1 MSVILV
7 VIERVVLYQLSTSL
21 QVILQMKKILL
32 GYLLLSGPIFA
43 QTSDGLKKAMK
54 PFWKG
59 KIMYNESV
67 MMVAKDGSPPEARL
81 LFKPKK
87 IYAVTNSGQI
97 EQYVKGKDWEYKEG
111 TLRLLPNSK
120 AVFMTEQALYP
131 DSTKKSFP
139 KNNGGRI
146 LFAEGSFFH
155 EKQLAV
161 TYKHKSKA
169 WKGPI
174 PTFQG
179 SILPKSIQKLNSKSE
194 IHILLNGDSI
204 AAGANASGVSNVEPN
219 LPSWGALLAAHLRSS
234 YQTEVKFTNTAV
246 GGMNSEW
253 GMKHVDDLINK
264 HSPDLV
270 LIAFGMNDGTG
281 KVTPEKFKANIQSM
295 ISQVRAKKPDTEFIL
310 VSTMLPNPESR
321 FVGTQKDFLPALKT
335 LLGPG
340 IALADLTQ
348 IHEELLKKK
357 KYQDMTGNNINHP
370 NDFLI
375 RWYAQELAGLLIP

>member
-1 MSVILV
+1 MKRIILGA
-7 VIERVVLYQLSTSL
+7 LFLSNP
-21 QVILQMKKILL
+21 V
-32 GYLLLSGPIFA
+32 FA
-43 QTSDGLKKAMK
+43 QSSEELKVAMK

-67 MMVAKDGSPPEARL
+67 MMVAKDGAPPEARL

-87 IYAVTNSGQI
+87 ILRVSNAGQT
-97 EQYVKGKDWEYKEG
+97 EQYVKGKDWEYKDG
-111 TLRLLPNSK
+111 TLRLLPNSN
-120 AVFMTEQALYP
+120 AVFMTEQELYP

-146 LFAEGSFFH
+146 LFSEGSFFH
-155 EKQLAV
+155 EKQIAV
-161 TYKHKSKA
+161 TYKHAAKP
-169 WKGPI
+169 WKGHVPV
-174 PTFQG
+174 FQG
-179 SILPKSIQKLNSKSE
+179 DALPKSLQKLNTKSE

-204 AAGANASGVSNVEPN
+204 AAGANASGASNVAPN
-219 LPSWGALLAAHLRSS
+219 LPSWGALLAAHLRLT
-234 YQTEVKFTNTAV
+234 YQAPVKFTNTAV
-246 GGMNSEW
+246 GGMSSDW
-253 GMKHVDDLINK
+253 GMNNVDNLINK

-270 LIAFGMNDGTG
+270 IIAFGMNDGTG
-281 KVTPEKFKANIQSM
+281 KISPEKFKSNIQTM
-295 ISQVRAKKPDTEFIL
+295 IARVRAKKPDTEFIL
-310 VSTMLPNPESR
+310 VSTMLPNPESK
-321 FVGTQKDFLPALKT
+321 FVGTQKDFQPVLKS